1 MRSCVSP
8 RPSALACVCWLD
20 ADIRLTAARSAC
32 TDNAHHALFSA
43 CNALEDTEDASAAAT
58 GALACLRAVYPSF
71 HPEVATL
78 TNALA
83 HTEWHRY
90 QASNGEDGERRE
102 AAVTAFQQSL
112 TILRV
117 CVGGEHEAAVQ
128 VQKELDFAMASG
140 AQPP

>member
-1 MRSCVSP
+1 MAAEP
-8 RPSALACVCWLD
+8 ALA
-20 ADIRLTAARSAC
+20 AAFFPA
-32 TDNAHHALFSA
+32 APAIAVALA
-43 CNALEDTEDASAAAT
+43 RSAAAT
-58 GALACLRAVYPSF
+58 SALACLRAVYPSF

-140 AQPP
+140 ARPP

>member
-1 MRSCVSP
+1 MSL
-8 RPSALACVCWLD
+8 RPLRLFALLAERGPP
-20 ADIRLTAARSAC
+20 ADDGLLA
-32 TDNAHHALFSA
+32 DNAHHALFSA

>member
-1 MRSCVSP
+1 MQSCVSL

-20 ADIRLTAARSAC
+20 ADIRLTAAFCA
-32 TDNAHHALFSA
+32 DNAHHALFSA
-43 CNALEDTEDASAAAT
+43 CNALEDTEDASAAASS
-58 GALACLRAVYPSF
+58 ALACLRAVYPSF

-102 AAVTAFQQSL
+102 AAVSAFQQSL

-140 AQPP
+140 APPP